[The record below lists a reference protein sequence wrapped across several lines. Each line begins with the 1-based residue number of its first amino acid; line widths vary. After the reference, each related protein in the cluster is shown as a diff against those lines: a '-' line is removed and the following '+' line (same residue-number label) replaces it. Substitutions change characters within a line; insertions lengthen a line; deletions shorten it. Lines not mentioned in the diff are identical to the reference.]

1 MSVEVIKC
9 EVPIN
14 IKLIHKTKKK
24 KKNRNPSNAF
34 FSSKSLE
41 SDYLKFLERSKL
53 IKWEES

>member
-14 IKLIHKTKKK
+14 IKLIHKTK